1 MHNKALYL
9 YNLKLQSHFYLL
21 NFVKIMSESIEPHN
35 EVKSTK
41 ENSIQLNIP
50 FAKNSELSVVSS
62 LPLKKPL
69 SIKLTRKTGGIF
81 NNPIKNVRSISS
93 LNQPA
98 LPNSK
103 RRPRTISTINDK
115 LVTSRQNS
123 DRKLLT
129 NSLSKCNSVVSLCSS
144 PSLLHKPG
152 TIPSYLKG
160 DSKSS
165 VESEFFA
172 KYRKFKSEKKK
183 LNDQQVYFR
192 KEYNDL
198 KRLKQKLINLG
209 GKELKLDEI
218 NFIDLETDVSAESK
232 LPLKCEGTAIELG
245 KKDIDLSL
253 MNDIEAQIS
262 QLREGEVS
270 LRNQFLKASFNILNN
285 LNQIKD
291 EEVRHNCIESFK
303 YFEDHTE
310 KFKSVEN
317 DTKELLSQ
325 NLIRLKKDFID
336 AATDSSV
343 SKILNDQRSKILE
356 YQIDNNQIKKL
367 AEDLGKKLKSSEQ
380 QVKNQ
385 EAIRRELE
393 ANKEKAQHQIE
404 ENLGE
409 IEKLKTKCKTGK
421 LVEEKL
427 KKDME
432 SLRCDVSCYEAETV
446 KLKAEIKHYRN
457 QLAAS
462 DQKCLDATERLR
474 FYENRCSSLENKLE
488 VASNET
494 MNENERLSQQIEKLQ
509 SNLHQRDN
517 KVMSLQHMFKL
528 HDTDNA
534 TKEFN
539 DAMDGIRQL
548 RANSCDGY
556 KLDFIKDELHCRN
569 FEFKDQEETFASLQ
583 KLLVIR
589 DNLLSSMRNE

>member
-1 MHNKALYL
+1 
-9 YNLKLQSHFYLL
+9 
-21 NFVKIMSESIEPHN
+21 MSELTEPNN
-35 EVKSTK
+35 EVKSIK

-50 FAKNSELSVVSS
+50 FTKNSELSVVSS
-62 LPLKKPL
+62 IPLKKSS

-81 NNPIKNVRSISS
+81 NNPIKNGRSISS
-93 LNQPA
+93 LNQTVS
-98 LPNSK
+98 PNSK
-103 RRPRTISTINDK
+103 KRPRTISAINEK
-115 LVTSRQNS
+115 FGTSRQNS

-129 NSLSKCNSVVSLCSS
+129 NSISKCNSVVSLCSS

-152 TIPSYLKG
+152 TIPNYLKG
-160 DSKSS
+160 DNKSS

-183 LNDQQVYFR
+183 LNDQQTVFK
-192 KEYNDL
+192 KEYNEL

-218 NFIDLETDVSAESK
+218 YFVELDTDGSSESK
-232 LPLKCEGTAIELG
+232 LPLKCEGTTIELA

-253 MNDIEAQIS
+253 MNDIEAQLC
-262 QLREGEVS
+262 QMREGDVT
-270 LRNQFLKASFNILNN
+270 LRSQFLKASSDITEK
-285 LNQIKD
+285 LNQIQD
-291 EEVRHNCIESFK
+291 EEVRRNCLESFK

-336 AATDSSV
+336 AATESSV

-367 AEDLGKKLKSSEQ
+367 AEDLSKKLKLSEQ

-393 ANKEKAQHQIE
+393 ANKEKALHQID
-404 ENLGE
+404 ENATE
-409 IEKLKTKCKTGK
+409 IEKLKSKCKTGK
-421 LVEEKL
+421 MVEEKI
-427 KKDME
+427 KKEVE
-432 SLRCDVSCYEAETV
+432 SLRCDVTCYEAETV
-446 KLKAEIKHYRN
+446 KLKAEIKHFRN
-457 QLAAS
+457 QLTTS
-462 DQKCLDATERLR
+462 DQKCIDATERLR
-474 FYENRCSSLENKLE
+474 FFENKCSSLENKLE

-494 MNENERLSQQIEKLQ
+494 MNENQRLSKQIEKLQ

-517 KVMSLQHMFKL
+517 RVTSLQQMFKL
-528 HDTDNA
+528 QDSENA

-539 DAMDGIRQL
+539 DAMEGIRQL
-548 RANSCDGY
+548 RGNSCDSF
-556 KLDFIKDELHCRN
+556 KLDFIKDELNFRN

-589 DNLLSSMRNE
+589 DSLLSSMRNE